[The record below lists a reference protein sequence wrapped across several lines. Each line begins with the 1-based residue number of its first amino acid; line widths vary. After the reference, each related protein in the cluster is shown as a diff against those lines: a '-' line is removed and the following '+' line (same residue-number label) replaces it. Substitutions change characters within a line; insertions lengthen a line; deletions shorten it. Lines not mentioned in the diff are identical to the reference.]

1 MPLLKVNYSVI
12 KVQENK
18 NENVIQGDLLEGGK
32 LYSNRWPEHRFML
45 QQAWIVLGVVSQPE
59 K

>member
-45 QQAWIVLGVVSQPE
+45 QQAWIVLGVVS
-59 K
+59 